1 MRKTRWGTAVRF
13 ALLLVISLIWAIPL
27 IWCVWSAIRPASM
40 VTKFNF
46 ELTFSAENFRYVFE
60 LWDFFTYLKNSL
72 IITLGTLAV
81 QLFTVTLAAYAIARL
96 EFAGKKLVMTILMAH
111 MVIPGSVLL
120 LSNYLTIKEMGL
132 LDRRLGVM
140 VIYFGSS
147 MGIMLLRQ
155 CYKTIPKALE
165 EAAVI
170 DGCNLAQSLLHVYL
184 PSCKTAYCFFE
195 EALAVMLNNM
205 HRGDEPRIYAGLT
218 SVFDRDVNRA
228 WNLSD
233 ERVYDLIWQ
242 TGDTASIFG
251 LDFPYND
258 ARAIREA
265 IDHLTGLDLP
275 EESKRRIL
283 GGNLTRALNL

>member
-1 MRKTRWGTAVRF
+1 MKGTRWGTAVRF
-13 ALLLVISLIWAIPL
+13 ALLLIISLVWAIPL

-46 ELTFSAENFRYVFE
+46 DLTFSAENFRYVFQ

-72 IITLGTLAV
+72 ITTLGTLAV
-81 QLFTVTLAAYAIARL
+81 QLFTVTLAAYAVARL

-120 LSNYLTIKEMGL
+120 LSNYLTGQGNRPARPPARRDDHL
-132 LDRRLGVM
+132 LR
-140 VIYFGSS
+140 SS

-184 PSCKTAYCFFE
+184 PSCKTAYLSFAIVSINFHWNNYLWPNVVINNSSRQTLPVGL
-195 EALAVMLNNM
+195 ALLTKIS
-205 HRGDEPRIYAGLT
+205 GDAGPQWAYACAATLVVLYTYIYLFLLFQKQFINSFISSG
-218 SVFDRDVNRA
+218 
-228 WNLSD
+228 
-233 ERVYDLIWQ
+233 I
-242 TGDTASIFG
+242 
-251 LDFPYND
+251 
-258 ARAIREA
+258 
-265 IDHLTGLDLP
+265 
-275 EESKRRIL
+275 K
-283 GGNLTRALNL
+283 

>member
-1 MRKTRWGTAVRF
+1 MPLWAGRSGKTALSEAPPALKF
-13 ALLLVISLIWAIPL
+13 AARLSLIH
-27 IWCVWSAIRPASM
+27 
-40 VTKFNF
+40 
-46 ELTFSAENFRYVFE
+46 
-60 LWDFFTYLKNSL
+60 
-72 IITLGTLAV
+72 
-81 QLFTVTLAAYAIARL
+81 
-96 EFAGKKLVMTILMAH
+96 IL
-111 MVIPGSVLL
+111 
-120 LSNYLTIKEMGL
+120 
-132 LDRRLGVM
+132 
-140 VIYFGSS
+140 
-147 MGIMLLRQ
+147 
-155 CYKTIPKALE
+155 
-165 EAAVI
+165 I

-275 EESKRRIL
+275 EAVSYTHLDVYKRQ
-283 GGNLTRALNL
+283 